1 MAALAGFI
9 GWLLLGPDGI
19 AWAAAAGALTI
30 ALSPRISPRWVLRAL
45 GALEVPPWQ
54 APHLHEILELLA
66 RRAGLVRAP
75 RLFYVPT
82 RVLNA
87 FAVGRPD
94 DAAIAVTDGL
104 LRALDWREL
113 AGVLAHEVS
122 HIRANDVWVMTLA
135 DIVGRL
141 TVLLSLFGQ
150 GLLLVLL
157 PVTAIQGSTLPLVPL
172 AILIFAPTIS
182 AFLQLALSRTRE
194 YSADLGAVE
203 LTGDPHALASALD
216 KLERLQGGW
225 MERMFMSALRI
236 PKWLR
241 THPPTEERIR
251 RLLELAAQ
259 RVPASASWSP
269 DTTEFTLPDFPEIT
283 HRPRWHWNGLWY

>member
-9 GWLLLGPDGI
+9 GWLLLGADGVV
-19 AWAAAAGALTI
+19 WAAAVGAL
-30 ALSPRISPRWVLRAL
+30 AVAFSPRVSPWWVLRVS
-45 GALEVPPWQ
+45 GALEVPAWQ
-54 APHLHEILELLA
+54 APRLHEMLELLA
-66 RRAGLVRAP
+66 RRAGLARTP

-94 DAAIAVTDGL
+94 EAAIAVTDGL
-104 LRALDWREL
+104 LRALHWREL

-135 DIVGRL
+135 DIVARL
-141 TVLLSLFGQ
+141 TALLSLLGQ
-150 GLLLVLL
+150 ALLLVLL
-157 PVTAIQGSTLPLVPL
+157 PVTVIQGSTLPFVPL

-182 AFLQLALSRTRE
+182 ALLQLALSRTRE
-194 YSADLGAVE
+194 YRADLGAVE

-225 MERMFMSALRI
+225 MERMFMSGLRI
-236 PKWLR
+236 PGWLR
-241 THPPTEERIR
+241 THPPMEERIR

-259 RVPASASWSP
+259 RVPASASWAAGVG
-269 DTTEFTLPDFPEIT
+269 EVALPDFPEIT
-283 HRPRWHWNGLWY
+283 RRPRWHWNGLWY

>member
-9 GWLLLGPDGI
+9 GWLLLGADGVG
-19 AWAAAAGALTI
+19 WAAAIGALTI
-30 ALSPRISPRWVLRAL
+30 AFSPRVSPRWVLRVL

-54 APHLHEILELLA
+54 APRLYEILELLA
-66 RRAGLVRAP
+66 RRAGLARTP
-75 RLFYVPT
+75 RLFYIPT

-104 LRALDWREL
+104 LRALDRHEL

-141 TVLLSLFGQ
+141 TALLSLFGQ

-157 PVTAIQGSTLPLVPL
+157 PVTVIQGSTLPLVPL

-182 AFLQLALSRTRE
+182 ALLQLALSRTRE
-194 YSADLGAVE
+194 YSADFGAVE

-236 PKWLR
+236 PQWLR

-251 RLLELAAQ
+251 RLLALAPVREPATQ
-259 RVPASASWSP
+259 LWPAHAPDMTLLDVPLV
-269 DTTEFTLPDFPEIT
+269 TR
-283 HRPRWHWNGLWY
+283 RPRWHWNGLWY